1 MTEPTTTETP
11 VSATQLAAAHE
22 DFTKAETWLREAPEW
37 HHERRVWT
45 ERKIAADSIIRR
57 AAQARPPAA
66 PTMTAEQRAAAITAR
81 RQTHAAMLDETEGS
95 EMSRALLDVA
105 VEQSTALHAGD
116 AVPGAFGEQDV
127 DRAAR
132 EGAAAVGRG
141 PHPSLVGVVAERR
154 GIRSPRRCVCRGV
167 EQAPGAG
174 AALPHGVPR
183 GPRRRRADRAIRA
196 ARPAMTTEAPV
207 TLTLEQRV
215 EMLEEVLGDLGSFAF
230 VSIAGRHL
238 RLTSAAADALSKLG
252 EAEAQRVRS
261 RLAESPRPW
270 LSSADVERARASRQ
284 TDIEG
289 GKA

>member
-105 VEQSTALHAGD
+105 VEQSNALHAGD
-116 AVPGAFGEQDV
+116 PLPGAFTAQDE
-127 DRAAR
+127 DRALVEAGFATETDRYQVTQALRTLGAGHLDGVQFAQAIRDATAR
-132 EGAAAVGRG
+132 EPLLSEEDRILRWSEWWPSAEEYDRHADAFAAVWNKLPEPAQRFLMAFRG
-141 PHPSLVGVVAERR
+141 DRGVVERIARFGQR
-154 GIRSPRRCVCRGV
+154 GRR
-167 EQAPGAG
+167 
-174 AALPHGVPR
+174 
-183 GPRRRRADRAIRA
+183 
-196 ARPAMTTEAPV
+196 
-207 TLTLEQRV
+207 
-215 EMLEEVLGDLGSFAF
+215 
-230 VSIAGRHL
+230 
-238 RLTSAAADALSKLG
+238 
-252 EAEAQRVRS
+252 
-261 RLAESPRPW
+261 
-270 LSSADVERARASRQ
+270 
-284 TDIEG
+284 
-289 GKA
+289 